1 MKMKTQKQ
9 KKIIKSIRI
18 IMDSYNSHLDYVY
31 GKLPRIETHTFHK
44 KTSLEY
50 LEVLKTLT
58 ELL

>member
-1 MKMKTQKQ
+1 MKKIQRQ

-18 IMDSYNSHLDYVY
+18 VIDSYDSHLDYVY
-31 GKLPRIETHTFHK
+31 GKLPRQETHKFHK